1 MNTITPLLKA
11 NNLRHNTKS
20 KQQRRGDD
28 RVPPAA
34 ARLENDNVGGV
45 EDLQLEYQLGRWDRG
60 RGQGREQRV
69 GTGGGDM
76 GRGHGA
82 GGGETGG
89 GDKGRGQVGGSGCGQ
104 WRGHRVWWK
113 GVGVVGVLVFGGG
126 ACVWCGEL
134 VW

>member
-45 EDLQLEYQLGRWDRG
+45 EDLQLEYQLG
-60 RGQGREQRV
+60 
-69 GTGGGDM
+69 
-76 GRGHGA
+76 
-82 GGGETGG
+82 
-89 GDKGRGQVGGSGCGQ
+89 
-104 WRGHRVWWK
+104 
-113 GVGVVGVLVFGGG
+113 
-126 ACVWCGEL
+126 
-134 VW
+134 